1 MPRVSVVVPIYNVEP
16 YLERCLDSLAT
27 QTYADLEIVMVND
40 GSTDGSAEI
49 AEAFSARDSRF
60 RLVEQPNRG
69 LSAARNTGIDEAGG
83 EFLAFADS
91 DDIVAPAAYELLVGA
106 LDESGSDLATG
117 NVHRLS
123 STGSRQVGF
132 LANAF
137 AETRLGT
144 HIRRDRQLMHDRMA
158 WNKLWRRSFWDREGR
173 RFPEGRIFEDTPVTL
188 PLHFA
193 ARAVDVIS
201 DVVYYWRLR
210 EGADLSITQRRTEPR
225 ALRDRLTAIQEVGDY
240 LRQRGLRREKRYYD
254 RVVVGDDLRHY
265 VNVLDEADD
274 EYRQLFFDRVN
285 AFLDGVSPRAFARL
299 PATERLKWQLVRRRM
314 LPELLEILRFQRED
328 LPETA
333 PVKVRGHWYLDHPY
347 RTDRRLKLR
356 HSLFRVDRELR
367 FSTGLDVLDWQDGKL
382 RIEGWAF
389 LDGIGAPDRS
399 SQRITLTALPRGRLR
414 ALKLRA
420 GGVRVR
426 ATPMP
431 RPDLVAASGTE
442 LADVGWAGFAA
453 TLDARRLGAKPGR
466 RDLYITVRN
475 GLVWRARS
483 RFNPQAARPLRAAEA
498 VLDNGTVV
506 ATAPAPTG
514 EVAVHVHAEWAIAR
528 AHRRDGDVLELT
540 GDLRVSGTPKL
551 QARRRRGKARHA
563 WPLEVA
569 GDRFTARVP
578 LSDLAGADA
587 AWELWVGKR
596 RLTLDA
602 AEPAGAWRHGDLEVA
617 LERAMDGGATL
628 SVRPPRGTITRA
640 QWGDDGTLELAG
652 ELRAEN
658 ARALVLEGRH
668 SLERHAFPLAAA
680 GPGELAVRIAPDAI
694 PSLAGERPLRADAWA
709 LRLQGDGPE
718 TPVTL
723 SPELYDRLPL
733 RAVVDRKPYRL
744 GMDPEG
750 DAILLV
756 ERDLDDDERGR
767 RPQRRL
773 RATLYAGGRTEPLRD
788 AVLFVSLSGRQF
800 AGDPRAIHA
809 ELARRGGPL
818 EQLWVV
824 RDGRCRVPATATVVR
839 ESGREHYE
847 ALARSRYV
855 VVDGHFPEWFERRAD
870 QVCLQTWH
878 GTPVRL
884 LGRQAP
890 APARADRR
898 YERIHERQAPNWQ
911 YVVAQNALGA
921 EALQAAYAP
930 AGEIL
935 VTGAPRTDA
944 LAGDGLARL
953 GAETRRRLGLPE
965 GVRVVLYAPT
975 FRDTAR
981 DGQGRRRLD
990 APFDPAPLRAAL
1002 GPDAVVL
1009 FRPHPTV
1016 YDPAPAT
1023 ADGFV
1028 RDVRDYPDATDLL
1041 AAADV
1046 LVTDY
1051 SSLLFDYAGTGRPML
1066 FFAYDLDVQR
1076 GGFTFDYEARVPGPV
1091 LRSSAALA
1099 EALGDLD
1106 AVAAEYAERRSA
1118 FAAEHCALD
1127 DGRASA
1133 RVVDRVFDG

>member
-16 YLERCLDSLAT
+16 YLERCLDSLAG

-40 GSTDGSAEI
+40 GSTDRSAEI
-49 AEAFSARDSRF
+49 AEAFSARDPRF

-69 LSAARNTGIDEAGG
+69 LSAARNTGIDQASG

-144 HIRRDRQLMHDRMA
+144 HIRRDRRLMHDRMA

-210 EGADLSITQRRTEPR
+210 EGADLSITQRRTEPK
-225 ALRDRLTAIQEVGDY
+225 ALRDRLTAIQEVSDY
-240 LRQRGLRREKRYYD
+240 LRQRGLRWEKRYYD

-274 EYRQLFFDRVN
+274 EYRQLFFDSVN
-285 AFLDGVSPRAFARL
+285 AFLDGVSPWAFRRL

-367 FSTGLDVLDWQDGKL
+367 FSTGIDVLDWQDGKL

-389 LDGIGAPDRS
+389 LDGVGAPDRR
-399 SQRITLTALPRGRLR
+399 SQRITLTALPRGRMR
-414 ALKLRA
+414 ALRLRA
-420 GGVRVR
+420 GGVRVK
-426 ATPMP
+426 ATPVH
-431 RPDLVAASGTE
+431 RPELVAASGTE
-442 LADVGWAGFAA
+442 LADVSWAGFAA
-453 TLDARRLGAKPGR
+453 TLDARRLGTKPHR

-483 RFNPQAARPLRAAEA
+483 RFGGDSARPLRAAEA
-498 VLDNGTVV
+498 VLANGTAV

-514 EVAVHVHAEWAIAR
+514 EVALHVRTEWAIAR
-528 AHRRDGDVLELT
+528 AHRLDGDVLELT
-540 GDLRVSGTPKL
+540 GDLRVAGAPKL

-563 WPLEVA
+563 WPLETD
-569 GDRFTARVP
+569 GTRFTARVP
-578 LSDLAGADA
+578 LADLDGADA

-596 RLTLDA
+596 RLALDA
-602 AEPAGAWRHGDLEVA
+602 AEPAGAWRHGGREIA
-617 LERAMDGGATL
+617 LERAMDGGAMLT
-628 SVRPPRGTITRA
+628 VRPPRGTITRA
-640 QWGDDGTLELAG
+640 EWRDDGSLELAG
-652 ELRAEN
+652 ELRADD
-658 ARALVLEGRH
+658 ARELVLEGRH
-668 SLERHAFPLAAA
+668 SLERHAFPLA
-680 GPGELAVRIAPDAI
+680 PGELAVRITPGAL
-694 PSLAGERPLRADAWA
+694 PSLAGERPLRADVWA
-709 LRLQGDGPE
+709 LRLRGGGAE

-733 RAVVDRKPYRL
+733 TTVLARKRYRV
-744 GMDPEG
+744 GMDQEG

-767 RPQRRL
+767 RQQRRL
-773 RATLYAGGRTEPLRD
+773 RATAYADRRAEPLRD
-788 AVLFVSLSGRQF
+788 AVLFVCRGGRRF

-809 ELARRGGPL
+809 ELVRRGAPL

-824 RDGRCRVPATATVVR
+824 RDGRARVPHTAAVVR
-839 ESGREHYE
+839 ASSREHYE
-847 ALARSRYV
+847 ALAQARFV
-855 VVDGHFPEWFERRAD
+855 VTDDHFPEWFQRRED

-878 GTPVRL
+878 GTPVRR
-884 LGRQAP
+884 LGREAP

-898 YERIHERQAPNWQ
+898 YERMRERQAPNWQ

-921 EALQAAYAP
+921 EALERAYAP

-953 GAETRRRLGLPE
+953 GAETRRRLGIPD

-975 FRDTAR
+975 FRETAR
-981 DGQGRRRLD
+981 DSQGRRRLD
-990 APFDPAPLRAAL
+990 GPFDPATLRAAL
-1002 GPDAVVL
+1002 GDDAVVL

-1016 YDPAPAT
+1016 YDPAPAS

-1028 RDVRDYPDATDLL
+1028 RDVTDYPDAMDLL

-1051 SSLLFDYAGTGRPML
+1051 SSLLFDYAGTGRPMV

-1091 LRSSAALA
+1091 TRTTAALA
-1099 EALGDLD
+1099 EALRDLD
-1106 AVAAEYAERRSA
+1106 GVAAEYAERRRA

-1127 DGRASA
+1127 DGGAAA
-1133 RVVDRVFDG
+1133 RVVDRVFGG